1 MNNFEGCVPCVC
13 TSSGRKRVCEEH
25 NIGAQCGADK
35 LWGKLRG
42 GPMALGTGHGDMTI
56 FQGGVCHV
64 GISCQHDML
73 ENVPAL
79 YYLTPD
85 IGLYGQYEVS

>member
-1 MNNFEGCVPCVC
+1 
-13 TSSGRKRVCEEH
+13 
-25 NIGAQCGADK
+25 
-35 LWGKLRG
+35 
-42 GPMALGTGHGDMTI
+42 MALGTGHGDMTI